1 MNETKPLVQAGLPIR
16 RVRVAST
23 QGAFKDFV
31 AEGDTVSIGSALGN
45 DLRIEEPTVSRFH
58 AQLTRRG
65 GSIVVKDLGSTNGT
79 QIGPARL
86 FGSEAEVKTPAVVGV
101 GQVELKLTDADVVMV
116 DHGPRELGGMKS
128 SAPLMRR
135 LLAKVQQAA
144 KSDVPVLVLGESGTG
159 KELVGQALHEGS
171 ARAKAAM
178 VTVDCG
184 SLSPTLFASELFGH
198 EKGAFTGAHRQHLG
212 AFERASGGTVFL
224 DEVGELSPE
233 LQSALL
239 GVLERKTLRRLGG
252 SKDIPV
258 DVRVVSATSR
268 DLLKEVNQGRFRLDL
283 FYRLAVVRLDVPP
296 LRQRPEEIVPL
307 VQRFLELEGQQT
319 RFDELFSVAAQERMR
334 LHDWPGNVRELRN
347 IVLGTLALGQTPNFV
362 SMATDGEN
370 SIAQRNNFSAQ
381 FTTDSG
387 IAPYK
392 DARRELV
399 DEFERSYLT
408 ALMKLANGNV
418 REGARRAQMNRSY
431 LIELL
436 QKHALSGEDI

>member
-16 RVRVAST
+16 RVRVVST
-23 QGAFKDFV
+23 QGKPIDFV
-31 AEGDTVSIGSALGN
+31 AEGDTMSIGSALGN
-45 DLRIEEPTVSRFH
+45 DLRIDDPTVSRFH
-58 AQLTRRG
+58 AQLTRKG
-65 GSIVVKDLGSTNGT
+65 GSILVKDLGSTNGT

-86 FGSEAEVKTPAVVGV
+86 QGSEAEVKAPTVIGI

-116 DHGPRELGGMKS
+116 DHGPRELGNLKAA
-128 SAPLMRR
+128 APLMRR
-135 LLAKVQQAA
+135 LLAKIQQAA
-144 KSDVPVLVLGESGTG
+144 KSEVSVLVLGESGTG

-184 SLSPTLFASELFGH
+184 ALSPTLFSSELFGH

-212 AFERASGGTVFL
+212 AFERAAGGTVFL
-224 DEVGELSPE
+224 DEVGELSAE

-239 GVLERKTLRRLGG
+239 GVLERRTLRRLGG

-258 DVRVVSATSR
+258 DVRLVSATSR

-296 LRQRPEEIVPL
+296 LRQRPEDIVPL
-307 VQRFLELEGQQT
+307 VQRFLEAEGHGK
-319 RFDELFSVAAQERMR
+319 RFDELFPPAAQERMR
-334 LHDWPGNVRELRN
+334 THDWPGNVRELRN
-347 IVLGTLALGQTPNFV
+347 IVLGTLALGQTPDFV
-362 SMATDGEN
+362 SVSSQNEAAVSSKVDY
-370 SIAQRNNFSAQ
+370 SAQ
-381 FTTDSG
+381 FITASG

-399 DEFERSYLT
+399 DEFERSYLV
-408 ALMKLANGNV
+408 ALLKVANGNV
-418 REGARRAQMNRSY
+418 REAARRAQMNRSY